1 MGGGYYERDES
12 EYDNTNNSNTNNS
25 STYSSTADKLIS
37 RDDIH
42 PDLNPK
48 NYSTSNLISKGRTPI
63 VFAVDVT
70 GSMGDWVK
78 IIYDKFPM
86 FYGQLNLHEY
96 AYDPTVSFCAVG
108 DAECSKVPLQ
118 ISNFS
123 SGLDIDSNITK
134 LFLEGGGGGNLRES
148 YELPAYFYLE
158 KCNLVN
164 NEFPFLFITGDEA
177 FFNEVTAKNV
187 QKVFGGEKI
196 KQNLNSRDVFKA
208 LKDKFNIFHL
218 RKKFEDEN
226 KEKGMY
232 KQWADT
238 LGTERVLQ
246 VNCPKACIDVILGA
260 IAITTGSRTLTE
272 YIRDMGSRGQT
283 AERIEEVTKALILY
297 DKKLNNGDCYPVKN
311 EKYAESLYKPTNSV
325 LINSSNNNI
334 GVDSNLSFKNRGAYI
349 SNIVETYKT
358 TDVYSNEKNKLR
370 EKLRKIQSGLDGSI
384 PQEFLCPLTQE
395 ILVDPVISSDGTTF
409 ERFVISKILT
419 RLGNICP
426 IKGIALESSN
436 VITNVI
442 MKKIIEDFSNNAK
455 I

>member
-1 MGGGYYERDES
+1 MGGGYYERDDS
-12 EYDNTNNSNTNNS
+12 NDYNSTNNTNNAYS
-25 STYSSTADKLIS
+25 YSSTAEKLIL

-48 NYSTSNLISKGRTPI
+48 NYSSVNLASKGRTPI

-70 GSMGDWVK
+70 GSMGEWVK

-96 AYDPTVSFCAVG
+96 AYDPTVSFCAIG

-118 ISNFS
+118 VSGFA
-123 SGLDIDSNITK
+123 SGLDIDSIITK
-134 LFLEGGGGGNLRES
+134 LYLEGGGGGNLRES
-148 YELPAYFYLE
+148 YELAAHFYLE

-164 NEFPFLFITGDEA
+164 HEFPFLFITGDEA
-177 FFNEVTAKNV
+177 FFNEITVKNV

-196 KQNLNSRDVFKA
+196 AENLNSREVMRN
-208 LKDKFNIFHL
+208 LKDKFNVFHL

-232 KQWADT
+232 KQWCDT
-238 LGTERVLQ
+238 LGAERVLQ

-260 IAITTGSRTLTE
+260 IAITTGSRTLTD
-272 YIRDMGSRGQT
+272 YIRDMSSRGQT
-283 AERIEEVTKALILY
+283 NERIDEITKALILY

-311 EKYAESLYKPTNSV
+311 EKFAQSLYKPTNSV
-325 LINSSNNNI
+325 LINSAGNN
-334 GVDSNLSFKNRGAYI
+334 SNLGVGNTQTRGAYVSSI
-349 SNIVETYKT
+349 LETYRT
-358 TDVYSNEKNKLR
+358 TGVYSAEKNQFR
-370 EKLRKIQSGLDGSI
+370 EILKKIQDGLGDSI

-395 ILVDPVISSDGTTF
+395 IYVDPVITSDGTTF

-419 RLGNICP
+419 RLGNVCP
-426 IKGIALESSN
+426 IKGTALESSN

-442 MKKIIEDFSNNAK
+442 LKKIIEDFSKNAK

>member
-1 MGGGYYERDES
+1 MGGGYYERDENN
-12 EYDNTNNSNTNNS
+12 YDNTNYSSSNNS
-25 STYSSTADKLIS
+25 TSYSNTADKLIS

-48 NYSTSNLISKGRTPI
+48 NYSTTNLISKGRTPI

-70 GSMGDWVK
+70 GSMGEWVK

-118 ISNFS
+118 ISPFS

-148 YELPAYFYLE
+148 YELAAYFYLE
-158 KCNLVN
+158 KCNLIN
-164 NEFPFLFITGDEA
+164 HEFPFLFITGDEA
-177 FFNEVTAKNV
+177 FFNEVTAKNI
-187 QKVFGGEKI
+187 QKIFGGDKI
-196 KQNLNSRDVFKA
+196 SQNLNSREVFKS
-208 LKDKFNIFHL
+208 LKDKFNVFHL

-232 KQWADT
+232 KQWSDT
-238 LGTERVLQ
+238 LGPERVLQ

-260 IAITTGSRTLTE
+260 LAITTGSRTLTE
-272 YIRDMGSRGQT
+272 YIKDMTSRGQT

-297 DKKLNNGDCYPVKN
+297 DKNLNNGDCYPVKN
-311 EKYAESLYKPTNSV
+311 EKYAESLYKATNSV
-325 LINSSNNNI
+325 LLNNANNNGI
-334 GVDSNLSFKNRGAYI
+334 DANLGFQNRGAYI

-358 TDVYSNEKNKLR
+358 TDVYSVEKNELKV
-370 EKLRKIQSGLDGSI
+370 KLRKIQSGLGDSI
-384 PQEFLCPLTQE
+384 PKEFLCPLTQE
-395 ILVDPVISSDGTTF
+395 ILVDPVITSDGTTY
-409 ERFVISKILT
+409 ERFVISKIIT
-419 RLGNICP
+419 RLGNVCP
-426 IKGIALESSN
+426 IKGTALESSN

-442 MKKIIEDFSNNAK
+442 LKKIIEEFSKNVK
-455 I
+455 LD